1 MRISSLALPI
11 IIMMVLF
18 GSPARAAL
26 ECPIF
31 TLGETIEDCPW
42 ADITR
47 ALSHTQNI
55 AAEFAKLPGVT
66 KELEKDHG
74 EKFLKTLWG
83 DSINY
88 DEGAKAI
95 IVQPQILDY
104 LTSKLGV
111 PARKDKIVHAG
122 LEHTYG
128 YLFSNLKT
136 PFGYKRARWVRD
148 DIEKGFR
155 LPRGTLGPYAQKG
168 SFFSNVTVF
177 LSQIAF
183 RTEADL
189 AKEAL
194 EKSSRVSMAV
204 FGFDFKRLGIKRI
217 EETVEMHSRKVV
229 LRTDLVS
236 FLVKG
241 LPTDNSH
248 LLVYSYLDSDKST
261 PLLITAFPVNQ
272 AFVDQVLKP
281 ENFGH
286 NLPVTTRYNAQINGI
301 TGVTPPLLGTR
312 EIK

>member
-1 MRISSLALPI
+1 MKISPLALPF

-18 GSPARAAL
+18 THPARAAL

-55 AAEFAKLPGVT
+55 AAEFSKLPGVV
-66 KELEKDHG
+66 KELDKDKG

-95 IVQPQILDY
+95 IVQPQVLDY

-111 PARKDKIVHAG
+111 AARKDKIVHAG

-136 PFGYKRARWVRD
+136 PFGYKRARWVRG
-148 DIEKGFR
+148 DIENGFR

-168 SFFSNVTVF
+168 SFFANVTVF

-183 RTEADL
+183 RTETDL

-194 EKSSRVSMAV
+194 QKSNRVSAAV
-204 FGFDFKRLGIKRI
+204 FGFNFKKLDIKRI
-217 EETVEMHSRKVV
+217 EETIEMHSRKVV

-236 FLVKG
+236 FFVKG

-248 LLVYSYLDSDKST
+248 LLVYSFVDSEKPT

-281 ENFGH
+281 EKFGH
-286 NLPVTTRYNAQINGI
+286 GLPITTRYNAQINGV
-301 TGVTPPLLGTR
+301 TGVNPPLLGTR